1 MLWDSAA
8 DLAAGSSRLDVPESR
23 QNHPPTHSSTRGER
37 VLAQADPDGLPPV
50 GPSPRSPSSR
60 GATPEISHNTVLH
73 VTPAVLPADGPSVEA
88 SAVASPSHVSSEQ
101 FYLAGLQITGAMGE
115 TAPEEDDSLESFK
128 QALDTAEEELV
139 LFRNVGRRYIDVI
152 RHREYEYRRDRAA
165 VRNQYDQRWV
175 CRYAQK
181 FKCKGRLLIHVRDL
195 EDFMTGAI
203 IVDSC
208 EHNHD
213 PFRLNTFGAVNVVE
227 VLTEESTPAGTSTE
241 EESDATGA
249 GSQANSTPHSLSR
262 LSERDFATDF
272 GGANIE
278 ARFKS
283 SPVASRGDVSP
294 DTSGAMAP
302 QNTAETSWDM
312 MANSRDEAGAYQAV
326 RHVQRCKE
334 ENQSFGQAADSSGTQ
349 L

>member
-8 DLAAGSSRLDVPESR
+8 DLAADSSRLDVPESR
-23 QNHPPTHSSTRGER
+23 QNHPSTHSSARGER
-37 VLAQADPDGLPPV
+37 VLAQTDPDGLPPV

-73 VTPAVLPADGPSVEA
+73 VTPAVLSADGPSVEA

-101 FYLAGLQITGAMGE
+101 FYSAGLQITGAMGE

-227 VLTEESTPAGTSTE
+227 VLTEESIPAGTTME
-241 EESDATGA
+241 EE
-249 GSQANSTPHSLSR
+249 
-262 LSERDFATDF
+262 
-272 GGANIE
+272 
-278 ARFKS
+278 
-283 SPVASRGDVSP
+283 
-294 DTSGAMAP
+294 
-302 QNTAETSWDM
+302 
-312 MANSRDEAGAYQAV
+312 
-326 RHVQRCKE
+326 
-334 ENQSFGQAADSSGTQ
+334 
-349 L
+349 